1 MSKPSIDVK
10 DFTEK
15 FLAAVKKMKKFETL
29 VGIPEEDS
37 KRDESD
43 GINNAALLFINEYG
57 SPANNIPARPVVK
70 IGIKQ
75 SKSDVVDEF
84 RKAARDGLSRGDAV
98 VQKYYERAGIIASN
112 SIKNVINN
120 QIGIQGPS
128 EATLKIRKEKGFKG
142 TKSLIVTGQ
151 MRNAITYVVQEK

>member
-1 MSKPSIDVK
+1 MSKPSIDTK

-29 VGIPEEDS
+29 VGIPEKDAE
-37 KRDESD
+37 RDESD

-57 SPANNIPARPVVK
+57 SPANNIPARPVMK
-70 IGIKQ
+70 IGIEQ
-75 SKSDVVDEF
+75 SKSEVVDEF
-84 RKAARDGLSRGDAV
+84 RKAARDGLSRGEAV

-112 SIKNVINN
+112 SVKNVINN
-120 QIGIQGPS
+120 QIGIEGPS
-128 EATLKIRKEKGFKG
+128 EATLKIRKAKGFKG

-151 MRNAITYVVQEK
+151 MRNAITYVVKEK